1 MDKLNDVYNVSSK
14 WEVLDPIVFVQ
25 MQQMAQML
33 TSQGAQL
40 ATMQG
45 QQQAQQ
51 ATQGAM

>member
-1 MDKLNDVYNVSSK
+1 MDKLNDVYNVRPN
-14 WEVLDPIVFVQ
+14 WEVLDPMVFVQ
-25 MQQMAQML
+25 MQQMAQLL

-40 ATMQG
+40 AAMQG

>member
-1 MDKLNDVYNVSSK
+1 MDKLKNVYDVKSN
-14 WEVLDPIVFVQ
+14 WEILDPMVFVQ
-25 MQQMAQML
+25 MQQMAQLL

-51 ATQGAM
+51 STQGAM